1 MREKQKP
8 RKAKSPTAGQVDTWN
23 KLDAMT
29 AERRNPPSV
38 RELMIALGCSSTSLI
53 FHRLQRGVTEGRV
66 VRVDTGNVPCY
77 VPAWWDKMVSENME
91 KYYEG
96 VTL

>member
-1 MREKQKP
+1 MRKKQKP
-8 RKAKSPTAGQVDTWN
+8 RKAKAPTAGQVDTWN
-23 KLDAMT
+23 KLDEMT
-29 AERRNPPSV
+29 AQRRNPPSV

-66 VRVDTGNVPCY
+66 VRVDTGNVPRY

-91 KYYEG
+91 KYYEE
-96 VTL
+96 TT